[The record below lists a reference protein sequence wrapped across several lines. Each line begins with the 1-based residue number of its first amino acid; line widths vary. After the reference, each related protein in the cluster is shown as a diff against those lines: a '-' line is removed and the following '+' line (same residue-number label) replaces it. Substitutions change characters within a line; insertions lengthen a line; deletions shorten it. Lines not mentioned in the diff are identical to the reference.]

1 MFDIKKLE
9 IHGKRKKGKKE
20 GKSRTPDL
28 SLSLLSYLESK
39 LFRALFTR
47 VPSSTVGAE

>member
-1 MFDIKKLE
+1 MSE
-9 IHGKRKKGKKE
+9 KKGKKE